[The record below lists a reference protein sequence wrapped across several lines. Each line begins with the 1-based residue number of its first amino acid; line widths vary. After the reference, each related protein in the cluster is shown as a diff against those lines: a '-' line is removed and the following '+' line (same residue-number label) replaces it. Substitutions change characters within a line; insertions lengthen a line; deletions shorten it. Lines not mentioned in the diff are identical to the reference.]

1 MEERQE
7 SQNSV
12 FRIIVI
18 DDNQE
23 IHHDFEKILTP
34 VEASTHLQ
42 DLKSKVFGD
51 NGIKKNF
58 LPQFRI
64 DTATQ
69 GQEGVEKIKEGLK
82 EKNPY
87 ALAFVDIRMPPGW
100 DGIETIK
107 HIWKIDPN
115 IQIVICTA
123 FSDYTWEETVEEL
136 GTTDNLLVLKKP
148 FDVIAV
154 RQLAAALTKKW
165 HLMRE
170 VKAHAASLE
179 KNIEEKTMSLRN
191 SLSLTRSTLESS
203 TDGIVVVNHDGKIID
218 YNERFVELWKI
229 PPSILDTKN
238 YNFVVEGSL
247 DQIKDSGAY
256 IKKLKEIKENPE
268 EIYLG
273 VINFKDDRVY
283 EQYTQP
289 HKLEGLPIGRV
300 WSFRDITMRALL
312 EKKLIM
318 QATHDDLTGL
328 PNRLLLFDRIQH
340 AIAEAK
346 RNKKVVGV
354 LFFDLNRFKLVN
366 DSLSHHAGD
375 TLLKTLAKR
384 LKKTLRAEDTVA
396 RQGGDEFVIV
406 ASNLK
411 RESEI
416 ERITNTLLEVFKKP
430 FKVGDRKITIGAS
443 VGITFYPNDGKTP
456 DTLLR
461 NADLAMYRSKALGGN
476 QVQLYSPRLNKEN
489 LLRLERENEL
499 QQAIKKNQFFLCY
512 QPQFNV
518 SDKKIIAIEAL
529 IRWQHPKYGVLLPLD
544 FIPIAEE
551 TGLIIPIGEW
561 VLREA
566 CRQNKIWQD
575 MGLPRNRIGVNVAS
589 QQLKTRD
596 FPKII
601 KKVIDEVGL
610 KPEDLE
616 IEVTEN
622 VIISNPEV
630 IHTINQI
637 SKLGVK
643 IALDDFGTGNS
654 TLSSL
659 TKVHVDRLKIDRSFI
674 EGIDISNG
682 DEVIIQAIIDMSHSL
697 NYEVL
702 AEGVETQQQ
711 LDFLM
716 KKKCE
721 IIQGFYFGHPL
732 TSDEF
737 EKLSKKITDN
747 KAT

>member
-1 MEERQE
+1 M
-7 SQNSV
+7 
-12 FRIIVI
+12 II
-18 DDNQE
+18 DDNPD
-23 IHHDFEKILTP
+23 IHHDFVKILTP
-34 VEASTHLQ
+34 VETSSHLQ
-42 DLKSKVFGD
+42 DLKSKVFGGSD
-51 NGIKKNF
+51 EKKLP
-58 LPQFRI
+58 LPQFQI

-69 GQEGVEKIKEGLK
+69 GQEGFEKIKKGFE
-82 EKNPY
+82 EKKPY

-165 HLMRE
+165 RLMQE
-170 VKAHAASLE
+170 VKSYTEFLE
-179 KNIEEKTMSLRN
+179 KSIEEKTMSLRQ

-203 TDGIVVVNHDGKIID
+203 TDGIVVVNHEGNIID
-218 YNERFVELWKI
+218 YNKRFVELWKI
-229 PPSILDTKN
+229 PSSVLDTKN
-238 YNFVVEGSL
+238 YNLIVEYVL
-247 DQIKDSGAY
+247 DQIQDSEAY
-256 IKKLKEIKENPE
+256 LQKLKEINKSPK

-273 VINFKDDRVY
+273 LINFKDDRVF
-283 EQYTQP
+283 ELYTQP
-289 HKLEGLPIGRV
+289 HTLEGQAIGRV
-300 WSFRDITMRALL
+300 WSFRDITTRALL
-312 EKKLIM
+312 EKKLIL
-318 QATHDDLTGL
+318 QATHDALTGL
-328 PNRLLLFDRIQH
+328 PNRILLFDRIQH

-346 RNKKVVGV
+346 RNKKIVGI
-354 LFFDLNRFKLVN
+354 LFFDLDRFKLVN

-375 TLLKTLAKR
+375 TLLKAVAER
-384 LKKTLRAEDTVA
+384 LKKTLRAEDTIA
-396 RQGGDEFVIV
+396 RQGGDEFVV
-406 ASNLK
+406 VVNNLK
-411 RESEI
+411 RETEI
-416 ERITNTLLEVFKKP
+416 EKISKKILNTFKKP
-430 FKVGDRKITIGAS
+430 FTIANRKITIGVSA
-443 VGITFYPNDGKTP
+443 GITFYPNDGKTA

-461 NADLAMYRSKALGGN
+461 NADLAMYRSKSLGGN
-476 QVQLYSPRLNKEN
+476 QTQLYSPTLNQEN

-499 QQAIKKNQFFLCY
+499 QEALKKKEFFLCY
-512 QPQFNV
+512 QPQFDV
-518 SDKKIIAIEAL
+518 SNNKIMAIEAL
-529 IRWQHPKYGVLLPLD
+529 IRWQHPRYGILLPID

-561 VLREA
+561 VLKEA

-575 MGLPRNRIGVNVAS
+575 MGLPKFRIGINVAS
-589 QQLKTRD
+589 QQLKQRD
-596 FPKII
+596 FPELI
-601 KKVIDEVGL
+601 KNVISDSGL

-616 IEVTEN
+616 VEVTEN

-630 IHTINQI
+630 ISTINEI

-659 TKVHVDRLKIDRSFI
+659 NKVHVDRLKIDRSFI
-674 EGIDISNG
+674 ESINVSNS

-702 AEGVETQQQ
+702 AEGVETQKQ
-711 LDFLM
+711 LDFL
-716 KKKCE
+716 KKNKCE
-721 IIQGFYFGHPL
+721 IIQGFYFGYPL

-737 EKLSKKITDN
+737 EKLARKISL
-747 KAT
+747 K